1 MLLTVYAI
9 IITSAWIIVS
19 LYVIINTRRIGYLH
33 EVPARSLEELPSVAI
48 IIPARNEEDEIEEA
62 LTSVLNLNYANK
74 EIIVVNDRS
83 TDSTPLIL
91 STMSRTF
98 PALKLITIKELEEGW
113 LGKNHALYKG
123 YLSTTSDWLLFTDG
137 DVNYAPG
144 SLNKAIAYALEHHTD
159 HLVIIPK
166 ITSPSALFK
175 TVMNTFALILE
186 MKLRP
191 WDASNPRSN
200 ASIGVGAFNL
210 VKRTAYEKAGTHK
223 AFSLRPDDDLKL
235 GEKVKKAGLKQNV
248 LYGDHEIS
256 LKWYQNLSQFV
267 NGLMKNTFS
276 VSHYNLPRAV
286 LNALLAFVVFVL
298 PIPLFLLAGN
308 GLWVY
313 AFIILIAQSLL
324 MLLRKGIS
332 AKWYDGLMMTF
343 SGMIMV
349 YIVMAS
355 AIKTIKQGGIYW
367 RDHFYALDEL
377 KKQRK

>member
-1 MLLTVYAI
+1 MLLTLYAI
-9 IITSAWIIVS
+9 LITASWIIVS
-19 LYVIINTRRIGYLH
+19 IYVIINTRRIGYLY
-33 EVPARSLEELPSVAI
+33 EQSTSSLKDLPTLAI
-48 IIPARNEEDEIEEA
+48 IIPARNEEDEIEQA
-62 LTSVLNLNYANK
+62 LTSVLQLQYPRK

-91 STMSRTF
+91 NTMSRTF
-98 PALKLITIKELEEGW
+98 PELKLITITELEEGW

-137 DVNYAPG
+137 DVIYAPG
-144 SLNKAIAYALEHHTD
+144 SLNKAMSFALKNHSD
-159 HLVIIPK
+159 HLVAIPQ
-166 ITSPSALFK
+166 ITSPSPLFK

-191 WDASNPRSN
+191 WDASNPRSK

-235 GEKVKKAGLKQNV
+235 GEHIKKAGLKQHV
-248 LYGDHEIS
+248 LYGDHEVS
-256 LKWYQNLSQFV
+256 LTWYQNLTQFI

-276 VSHYNLPRAV
+276 VSHYSLPRAI
-286 LNALLAFVVFVL
+286 LNALLAFLVFVL
-298 PIPLFLLAGN
+298 PVPLFLVAGES
-308 GLWVY
+308 LWIY
-313 AFIILIAQSLL
+313 ALLILIAQTAL

-349 YIVMAS
+349 YIVLAS
-355 AIKTIKQGGIYW
+355 AIKTTRQGGIYW
-367 RDHFYALDEL
+367 RDHFYSLEEL
-377 KKQRK
+377 KKQRR